1 MFVTKQPWMDQ
12 SLCRNENLTIFFPS
26 RYTENNVA
34 KPFSICK
41 NCPVKIQCL
50 QYAYSTDSM
59 GIWSSTTEYQ
69 RNIILVNYVK
79 KKSRKI
85 TLSDAK
91 KIIDNNYYS
100 VSINSKNLDLY

>member
-1 MFVTKQPWMDQ
+1 
-12 SLCRNENLTIFFPS
+12 
-26 RYTENNVA
+26 
-34 KPFSICK
+34 
-41 NCPVKIQCL
+41 
-50 QYAYSTDSM
+50 M